1 MAHERE
7 PLLQQQQSSGG
18 NAAGAKGSSSAPAA
32 APLPSLARTV
42 LKFLMWAVFL
52 TWAAGIFFYP
62 TKPAQAVFRKW
73 VGLTRDSMFGIAGT
87 LSSGNH
93 TLLLP
98 FFDVKIG
105 ESK

>member
-7 PLLQQQQSSGG
+7 PLLQQQQSGGG
-18 NAAGAKGSSSAPAA
+18 NAAGAKGSSTAPAA

-73 VGLTRDSMFGIAGT
+73 VGLTRDSTFGIAGT
-87 LSSGNH
+87 LSSGNR

-98 FFDVKIG
+98 
-105 ESK
+105 SLM

>member
-1 MAHERE
+1 MAHDRE
-7 PLLQQQQSSGG
+7 PLLQQQSGGG
-18 NAAGAKGSSSAPAA
+18 NAAGAKGSSTAPAA

-42 LKFLMWAVFL
+42 LKFLMW
-52 TWAAGIFFYP
+52 
-62 TKPAQAVFRKW
+62 AVFRKW

>member
-1 MAHERE
+1 MAHDRE
-7 PLLQQQQSSGG
+7 PLLQQQSGGG
-18 NAAGAKGSSSAPAA
+18 NAAGAKGSPTAAPAA

-73 VGLTRDSMFGIAGT
+73 VGLTRDLASPVRSHQEII
-87 LSSGNH
+87 
-93 TLLLP
+93 P
-98 FFDVKIG
+98 FFFFLF
-105 ESK
+105 SM

>member
-7 PLLQQQQSSGG
+7 PLLQQPQSGGGSG

-62 TKPAQAVFRKW
+62 TKPAQAVFKKW
-73 VGLTRDSMFGIAGT
+73 VGLTRDSTGIAGT
-87 LSSGNH
+87 LSSRNH

-98 FFDVKIG
+98 FPM
-105 ESK
+105 